1 MTKKTM
7 LAAPFERLALTARPA
22 RVSEVDKAVSNSDWV
37 RFLVDRLLKFPKRPS
52 RHARECARQIAV
64 RTVSPRETVI
74 KSINRLINKENLT
87 VTDDAD
93 GSLVIREST
102 KSGDAVATFLLEVS
116 FLRQMEETKSD
127 KPRLQPIFGPI

>member
-1 MTKKTM
+1 MI
-7 LAAPFERLALTARPA
+7 
-22 RVSEVDKAVSNSDWV
+22 D
-37 RFLVDRLLKFPKRPS
+37 
-52 RHARECARQIAV
+52 
-64 RTVSPRETVI
+64 
-74 KSINRLINKENLT
+74 KENLT

-127 KPRLQPIFGPI
+127 KPRLQPIFGQI